1 MIVRQ
6 LLAALTL
13 AASLNLAWGAGLESF
28 DFSGSVE
35 EQRYK
40 DLLAELRCL
49 VCQNQSLVDSDAE
62 LAHDLRLEVYEL
74 MAQGQN
80 DAQIRDFLVARYGDF
95 VLYEPPL
102 KPSTYLLW
110 AGPFVLLALGILMLF
125 RTLRQRRQLQEAE
138 LSAEE
143 EQRLKELLGSSPGGH
158 EDRQ

>member
-1 MIVRQ
+1 MMLRHMLAAV
-6 LLAALTL
+6 LLAGC
-13 AASLNLAWGAGLESF
+13 LNLAWAGLESF
-28 DFSGSVE
+28 DFTGNVE

-74 MAQGQN
+74 MAQGR
-80 DAQIRDFLVARYGDF
+80 DDTEIRDFLVARYGDF

-110 AGPFVLLALGILMLF
+110 AGPFVLLALGIIMLF
-125 RTLRQRRQLQEAE
+125 RTIRQRRQLQESE
-138 LSAEE
+138 FSAEE
-143 EQRLKELLGSSPGGH
+143 QERLRQLLGNKPSEQ

>member
-1 MIVRQ
+1 MMWRNM
-6 LLAALTL
+6 LAAIAL
-13 AASLNLAWGAGLESF
+13 AGCLNLAWAGLESF

-49 VCQNQSLVDSDAE
+49 VCQNQALIDSDAE

-74 MAQGQN
+74 MAKGQK
-80 DAQIRDFLVARYGDF
+80 DAQIREFLVNRYGDF
-95 VLYEPPL
+95 VLYDPPL

-110 AGPFVLLALGILMLF
+110 LGPFVLLALGIVMLF
-125 RTLRQRRQLQEAE
+125 RTIRQRRQLHEAE
-138 LSAEE
+138 FSAEE
-143 EQRLKELLGSSPGGH
+143 QQRLKQLLGNASVEK

>member
-1 MIVRQ
+1 MVRH
-6 LLAALTL
+6 LLAALAL
-13 AASLNLAWGAGLESF
+13 AGSLNLAWAVGLESF
-28 DFSGSVE
+28 DFSGNVE

-74 MAQGQN
+74 MDQGQD
-80 DAQIRDFLVARYGDF
+80 DAQIREFLVARYGDF
-95 VLYEPPL
+95 VLYQPPL

-125 RTLRQRRQLQEAE
+125 RTLRQRRQLQETE

-143 EQRLKELLGSSPGGH
+143 QQRLKELLGNSPRGQ
-158 EDRQ
+158 EDRP

>member
-6 LLAALTL
+6 LLAALAL
-13 AASLNLAWGAGLESF
+13 AGSLNLAWGAGLESF
-28 DFSGSVE
+28 DFSGNVE

-49 VCQNQSLVDSDAE
+49 VCQNQSLIDSDAE

-74 MAQGQN
+74 MEKGQD

-110 AGPFVLLALGILMLF
+110 AGPFVLLALGIVMLF

-138 LSAEE
+138 FSAEE
-143 EQRLKELLGSSPGGH
+143 QQRLKELLGGNPGAH
-158 EDRQ
+158 EDRR

>member
-1 MIVRQ
+1 MMWRNM
-6 LLAALTL
+6 LAAIAL
-13 AASLNLAWGAGLESF
+13 AGCLNLAWAGLESF

-49 VCQNQSLVDSDAE
+49 VCQNQALIDSDAE

-74 MAQGQN
+74 MAKGQN
-80 DAQIRDFLVARYGDF
+80 DAQIREFLVNRYGDF
-95 VLYEPPL
+95 VLYDPPL

-110 AGPFVLLALGILMLF
+110 LGPFVLLALGIVMLF
-125 RTLRQRRQLQEAE
+125 RTIRQRRQLHEAE
-138 LSAEE
+138 FSAEE
-143 EQRLKELLGSSPGGH
+143 QQRLKQLLGNASAEK

>member
-1 MIVRQ
+1 MMLRN
-6 LLAALTL
+6 TL
-13 AASLNLAWGAGLESF
+13 AAIFLVGCLNLAWGAGLESF
-28 DFSGSVE
+28 DFSGNVE

-74 MAQGQN
+74 MAQGRD

-95 VLYEPPL
+95 VLYEPPI

-110 AGPFVLLALGILMLF
+110 AGPFVLLALGLMMLF
-125 RTLRQRRQLQEAE
+125 RTIRQRRQLQESE
-138 LSAEE
+138 FSAEE
-143 EQRLKELLGSSPGGH
+143 QERLRQLLGTRPH
-158 EDRQ
+158 EQEDRQ

>member
-1 MIVRQ
+1 MLRN
-6 LLAALTL
+6 TL
-13 AASLNLAWGAGLESF
+13 AAIFLVGCLNLAWGAGLESF
-28 DFSGSVE
+28 DFSGNVE

-74 MAQGQN
+74 MAQGRD
-80 DAQIRDFLVARYGDF
+80 DAQIREFLVARYGDF
-95 VLYEPPL
+95 VLYEPPI

-110 AGPFVLLALGILMLF
+110 AGPFVLLALGLIMLF
-125 RTLRQRRQLQEAE
+125 RTIRQRRQLQESE
-138 LSAEE
+138 FSAEE
-143 EQRLKELLGSSPGGH
+143 QERLRQLLGTRPNEQ

>member
-1 MIVRQ
+1 MLRN
-6 LLAALTL
+6 TL
-13 AASLNLAWGAGLESF
+13 AAICLAGCLNLAWATGLESF
-28 DFSGSVE
+28 DFSGNVE

-74 MAQGQN
+74 MEHGR
-80 DAQIRDFLVARYGDF
+80 DDTQIRDFLVARYGDF
-95 VLYEPPL
+95 VLYEPPI

-110 AGPFVLLALGILMLF
+110 AGPFVLLALGIMMLI
-125 RTLRQRRQLQEAE
+125 RTIRQRRQLQESQF
-138 LSAEE
+138 SAEE
-143 EQRLKELLGSSPGGH
+143 QERLRQLLGTNPREQ

>member
-1 MIVRQ
+1 MLRN
-6 LLAALTL
+6 TL
-13 AASLNLAWGAGLESF
+13 AAICLAGCLNLAWATGLESF
-28 DFSGSVE
+28 DFSGNVE

-74 MAQGQN
+74 MEQGR
-80 DAQIRDFLVARYGDF
+80 DDTQIRDFLVARYGDF
-95 VLYEPPL
+95 VLYEPPI

-110 AGPFVLLALGILMLF
+110 AGPFVLLALGIMMLI
-125 RTLRQRRQLQEAE
+125 RTIRQRRQLQESQF
-138 LSAEE
+138 SAEE
-143 EQRLKELLGSSPGGH
+143 QERLRQLLGTNPREQ

>member
-1 MIVRQ
+1 MVRH
-6 LLAALTL
+6 LLAALAL
-13 AASLNLAWGAGLESF
+13 AGSLNLAWAVGLESF
-28 DFSGSVE
+28 DFSGNVE

-74 MAQGQN
+74 MDQGQD
-80 DAQIRDFLVARYGDF
+80 DAQIREFLVARYGDF
-95 VLYEPPL
+95 VLYQPPL

-125 RTLRQRRQLQEAE
+125 RTLRQRRQLQETE

-143 EQRLKELLGSSPGGH
+143 QQRLKELLGDSPRGQ
-158 EDRQ
+158 EDRP